1 MDWPGSARTPALSG
15 EPLSRHNGGSVTN
28 TWRDCAATGAVPRR
42 PVTLAPM
49 SPGRRRTLRPVI
61 AALLTLAVAP
71 GAAHAFPANT
81 TELITRPSGD
91 LPLVAVPS
99 GKSGLIGTTDGAL
112 QGGHQTSQDGRYVVF
127 VSDADGLSTLDV
139 DTVTNVYVRDTIT
152 NETELVSR
160 ASGANGAGATGQ
172 SGHPQISDDGQ
183 RVVFDT
189 TAPLDPT
196 DTNANTMDIYVRDL
210 ATDTTYSGRGR
221 PAGPVDRRGR
231 LARRLCHL

>member
-1 MDWPGSARTPALSG
+1 M
-15 EPLSRHNGGSVTN
+15 
-28 TWRDCAATGAVPRR
+28 
-42 PVTLAPM
+42 
-49 SPGRRRTLRPVI
+49 LRPVV
-61 AALLTLAVAP
+61 AVLLAGAVAP
-71 GAAHAFPANT
+71 AAAQAFPVNT

-127 VSDADGLSTLDV
+127 VSEADGLSTLDV
-139 DTVTNVYVRDTIT
+139 DTVTNVYVRDTQT

-160 ASGANGAGATGQ
+160 ASGVNGAGANGQ
-172 SGHPQISDDGQ
+172 SGHPQISDDGT

-196 DTNANTMDIYVRDL
+196 DTTRTAWTSTS
-210 ATDTTYSGRGR
+210 AT
-221 PAGPVDRRGR
+221 
-231 LARRLCHL
+231 